1 MVKCKA
7 LFQALDKHAQSLK
20 ELRLE
25 YMTPR
30 AFASLDRLQNCTGL
44 KTLGLRSYLADESD
58 ATIWA
63 SNHAPVY
70 SRIVAWLQ
78 NCSQLKDLALLHLP
92 SGSQLQDVL
101 KSPNVRLT
109 DLCYKIT
116 EVATSWYTSLHHQ
129 QSLRSL
135 EAEVDVLELQNQGP
149 VTGRCAGLAKGVSQL
164 PELQDLIVNEY
175 FPPRTSKLS
184 AKGQKSWKNMP
195 RWNPDS
201 RRISHVTSET
211 SVSKGP

>member
-116 EVATSWYTSLHHQ
+116 EVATS
-129 QSLRSL
+129 
-135 EAEVDVLELQNQGP
+135 
-149 VTGRCAGLAKGVSQL
+149 
-164 PELQDLIVNEY
+164 
-175 FPPRTSKLS
+175 
-184 AKGQKSWKNMP
+184 
-195 RWNPDS
+195 
-201 RRISHVTSET
+201 
-211 SVSKGP
+211 